1 MGKDSFAFAEKITE
15 QDSEFF
21 MGSLNVNSLFT
32 NILLQETIDIYAN
45 TFFEN
50 LEKVEGLSKI
60 KFKKLLFLTTKES
73 YFIFNEKHCKQIDA
87 VAMASPSKWSTC

>member
-1 MGKDSFAFAEKITE
+1 
-15 QDSEFF
+15 

-32 NILLQETIDIYAN
+32 NIILQETIDIYAN
-45 TFFEN
+45 IFFEN

-73 YFIFNEKHCKQIDA
+73 YFIFNEKQCKQIDA

>member
-1 MGKDSFAFAEKITE
+1 
-15 QDSEFF
+15 

-60 KFKKLLFLTTKES
+60 KFKNF
-73 YFIFNEKHCKQIDA
+73 YF
-87 VAMASPSKWSTC
+87 